1 MKTISYLVLSILLI
15 LNMQLKSIGQ
25 ENTNLK
31 GEKIST
37 NFTKLKVCDGVVINI
52 KQGGEQEIYT
62 DGSKPLS
69 EIITFTVKDDEL
81 IINKVGNNEANLYLK
96 FINLVKITST
106 DVSQIQSNDYL
117 KFADLEIISKD
128 VSKQILKFEA
138 NSVTITTNDASKI
151 EFEGKATS
159 SNIKANDATKIK
171 MQNFDCLNCNVSTND
186 ASNVWVNCIENI
198 SATTNDVSS
207 LYYKNSTKKN

>member
-96 FINLVKITST
+96 FIILVKITST

-171 MQNFDCLNCNVSTND
+171 MQNFDCLNCNLSTND
-186 ASNVWVNCIENI
+186 ASNVWVNCI
-198 SATTNDVSS
+198 
-207 LYYKNSTKKN
+207 